1 MLNTFGAVVEN
12 HSMLRIISTST
23 NIYIY
28 MAQITPGI
36 TLSISYYY
44 WCYMG

>member
-1 MLNTFGAVVEN
+1 MLTTFGAVVKN
-12 HSMLRIISTST
+12 HSMLRIISSST

-36 TLSISYYY
+36 SLSIAYYY
-44 WCYMG
+44 CYYMG